1 MKLKRTPN
9 SSQKRISETFQ
20 KVNKKAPKPQ
30 AGRSTQRRQKA
41 PPMRLMP
48 ANGSVRNHAIS
59 RSKRKPMNNEAKV
72 GRPQETSP
80 AEASKKPRRSNV
92 PSAR

>member
-1 MKLKRTPN
+1 
-9 SSQKRISETFQ
+9 
-20 KVNKKAPKPQ
+20 
-30 AGRSTQRRQKA
+30 
-41 PPMRLMP
+41 MRLMP